1 MKRKL
6 GTKLEDLLRQ
16 KNEPIPKEL
25 QKKLDKERAAD
36 FFTQGV
42 ELLKQGS
49 YMDSLPPLFTALTL
63 DPKLVKASNNLA
75 AAFWKLECPTLAVEM
90 VRRTLSV
97 DPDNRIA
104 QKHLDLMLT
113 EDNELDHNS

>member
-1 MKRKL
+1 MKKKL

-25 QKKLDKERAAD
+25 QQKIDRERAAV

-42 ELLKQGS
+42 ELLKQGA
-49 YMDSLPPLFTALTL
+49 YIDSLQPLFTALTL

-75 AAFWKLECPTLAVEM
+75 AVFWKLDCPTLAVEM
-90 VRRTLSV
+90 ARRTLLV
-97 DPDNRIA
+97 DPDNQIA
-104 QKHLDLMLT
+104 QKHLDLMSI
-113 EDNELDHNS
+113 EDDELD